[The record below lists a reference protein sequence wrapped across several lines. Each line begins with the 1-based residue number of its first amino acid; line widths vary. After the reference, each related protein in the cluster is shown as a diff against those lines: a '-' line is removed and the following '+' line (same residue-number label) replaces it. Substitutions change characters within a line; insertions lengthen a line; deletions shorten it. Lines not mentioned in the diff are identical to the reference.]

1 MAETF
6 EMNLITSKVISGL
19 LDSSNSGYGP
29 LWQFD
34 VVSGSTFYK
43 YYALTESNSSQ
54 AGSHGRIDKNG
65 TNTSISAASV
75 GINTRMGLKGG
86 TNKVVFLVNEYPYSS
101 STSIVTFDPTNS
113 YSKLDSTIIDSDG
126 DWEYASHY
134 VDSSG
139 TIWILISAG
148 TGSSAMHMFKI
159 STTGA
164 ISRSGTYVNFSS
176 SYTQFII
183 INNKVYWAMK
193 SGSTTSY
200 KTSSFVFNGSADSTS
215 TSPGSDPIFKMF
227 SDESGKV
234 LKVFYDP
241 SNFNHQIVI
250 PLSGTCFYVLTGNGS
265 SVTVTKK
272 TVKQAFTYTAST
284 RVGYPVA
291 CVYDGKDEIITFDSP
306 NTSQIKSCGYK
317 RSSTYY
323 GIFDIGE
330 AVPASNTFSSF
341 ILATKRTN
349 NNTKNTISLYSDVP
363 PVASP
368 TISKSTLASSTTA
381 SSVTF
386 KGTYTIDPSLSVS
399 SIKVY
404 NSNTKVTTNAT
415 VTTSSK
421 SWSANVSLG
430 TGSNTL
436 TATITDSNS
445 QTASVSGTITRNVP
459 TYSAPTIS
467 RTTLASYTTATSVT
481 FKGTYTIDSSLSV
494 SSIKVYNSATGT
506 TTTATV
512 TTSSKSWSASITLG
526 SVGTKNTLTATITD
540 SNGQTA
546 TCSDYIT
553 RVAKPTISRTT
564 LPSTTTSSSTTFSG
578 SYTVD
583 SNLSVSSIKVYND
596 NTGTTT
602 TATVNTTNKTWSAS
616 ISLGYGRNNLTAT
629 ITDSNSSTATCTDYI
644 TRNTSVPSITCANPS
659 SNVSVSGITSYTL
672 SGTATAATSTY
683 PISTVKVNSTSA
695 TLTAGSGN
703 TKNWSITVS
712 LADGTNT
719 FNIVATDTYG
729 SSNSMTRTI
738 TRNRTAPTITFTA
751 PTNGVKLAYNASPYH
766 WAGTLTK
773 DPLATW
779 SSFKLTM
786 WDNVSSGDLDNVNAA
801 NGTWAVY
808 TYMAVGK
815 NNVAKVEATDSFG
828 QTATAT
834 LTYSRKYDAPK
845 ITWSSPTN
853 TAFITKTQTPIT
865 GLVDWYYLNGYTPV
879 DGFVKLAYTK
889 VIRGGTETNNYY
901 NATLG
906 AGSDTIITENGTDF
920 HYWRQSWSY
929 TPTYEGDF
937 SYIEIAAN
945 ACTADDSSSEDM
957 YETRN
962 FPTEART
969 ILYST
974 KKPSITITNPTTA
987 ITVYSPTYT
996 ITGTCMP
1003 AFGDK
1008 YSFTSV
1014 MLNGAL
1020 IPLTVTQDFPT
1031 TGVHWEKEITLEVGD
1046 NNISVYA
1053 VDGAANMSPTLTR
1066 TITYK
1071 SIDLYCNV
1079 EVDFDGLITNEIK
1092 MREFT
1097 CKAGSPNKV
1106 KYLRCYENGTQIGE
1120 TVSGG
1125 DYYEGIYTMG
1135 ISPDVEGKNEYYIEM
1150 EDYAGNKVKS
1160 SKFYVTY
1167 TVKTATITITSPT
1180 EGQVFKSKVT
1190 AISDLAADTTK
1201 TVTGSVTCGNTY
1213 TTVTEIAGD
1222 GTPITVSNPS
1232 GTTNFTYQHT
1242 TKVGTN
1248 STIVTATNSAGN
1260 IATLARNF
1268 VYVPYMAPTIE
1279 LSGVLKYTNNSSVTI
1294 KDNEW
1299 WVVLNHARASLV
1311 GTSNL
1316 DAITNVKVTSSD
1328 GKTVQLQFS
1337 EDENAE
1343 TGENTTTY
1351 KISAKTL
1358 ELVDTSVEALETPR
1372 EITLT
1377 LVATS
1382 KFGEVTSKQ
1391 IGKIKYF
1398 AGKPVITFTNAEQNL
1413 ITNQPSW
1420 NILGTVTKYEHTDP
1434 VIYID
1439 GNGSAVLTAAS
1450 GDRNWT
1456 FDKKVSLPSDG
1467 GYDFLFKVTDIYGNE
1482 AEANYFIQRFTQPPL
1497 ITITDP
1503 KENLITNSLEIASHV
1518 IGETKPAANFVTLS
1532 LVTVNGTPYT
1542 LAVAPDDRGY
1552 FAIDTVANGI
1562 VEGVNEITVRVTDSV
1577 GNVATVTRHLRL
1589 DTHAP
1594 LIKDILADSISVDTN
1609 GIIHLTCKVTDPD

>member
-1 MAETF
+1 MATCDTRITSASISNGTLTYTAEVLCDSSGWNAYTYLSIFWSTSSTGKPSKSEIETF
-6 EMNLITSKVISGL
+6 KYN
-19 LDSSNSGYGP
+19 DSTRGYTTFTESGYTKACRYTHSIA
-29 LWQFD
+29 LSNFA
-34 VVSGSTFYK
+34 VS
-43 YYALTESNSSQ
+43 A
-54 AGSHGRIDKNG
+54 
-65 TNTSISAASV
+65 
-75 GINTRMGLKGG
+75 
-86 TNKVVFLVNEYPYSS
+86 P
-101 STSIVTFDPTNS
+101 
-113 YSKLDSTIIDSDG
+113 
-126 DWEYASHY
+126 
-134 VDSSG
+134 SSG
-139 TIWILISAG
+139 TIYIIAQAASDADGTIISGDRTSKAVTIPAAVTANVDIKWTMFRIPYVAKPGTKWGTYLNVCVITDTKFTSTAVLPIQCNLYYSSTNHVANLTMSITSSSWIVHPNKSGYYYYTDVLYPEWSLTDLSSAQYATLNCIPFTSG
-148 TGSSAMHMFKI
+148 TGSSFVGKL
-159 STTGA
+159 
-164 ISRSGTYVNFSS
+164 
-176 SYTQFII
+176 
-183 INNKVYWAMK
+183 
-193 SGSTTSY
+193 
-200 KTSSFVFNGSADSTS
+200 SSF
-215 TSPGSDPIFKMF
+215 
-227 SDESGKV
+227 
-234 LKVFYDP
+234 
-241 SNFNHQIVI
+241 
-250 PLSGTCFYVLTGNGS
+250 
-265 SVTVTKK
+265 
-272 TVKQAFTYTAST
+272 
-284 RVGYPVA
+284 
-291 CVYDGKDEIITFDSP
+291 
-306 NTSQIKSCGYK
+306 
-317 RSSTYY
+317 SSTYTEDFVVLPSTVDAFLSSTVSPSLIAPSN
-323 GIFDIGE
+323 GATFKVGS
-330 AVPASNTFSSF
+330 PWTASCKLITSDGKAAFIINYVEFSSRGTSSDGKESYLSTIERRSTNKNSYFRTKNQSINKTFSAKTSYD
-341 ILATKRTN
+341 LSKPGTYAN
-349 NNTKNTISLYSDVP
+349 SLNISSIYPNYRFSSISSSNAVTWINPNSIYSDGNDYSAEF
-363 PVASP
+363 AS
-368 TISKSTLASSTTA
+368 IYSL
-381 SSVTF
+381 
-386 KGTYTIDPSLSVS
+386 TYTTGFSV
-399 SIKVY
+399 VA
-404 NSNTKVTTNAT
+404 V
-415 VTTSSK
+415 
-421 SWSANVSLG
+421 
-430 TGSNTL
+430 
-436 TATITDSNS
+436 
-445 QTASVSGTITRNVP
+445 
-459 TYSAPTIS
+459 SAPTIS

-553 RVAKPTISRTT
+553 RVNKPTISRTT

-578 SYTVD
+578 TYTVD

-644 TRNTSVPSITCANPS
+644 TRNTSVPSITCTNPS

-879 DGFVKLAYTK
+879 GPEMRFHYKAQY
-889 VIRGGTETNNYY
+889 RGGSSGA
-901 NATLG
+901 NAPIDKATAISLSG
-906 AGSDTIITENGTDF
+906 GSDTIITEGGTDF
-920 HYWRQSWSY
+920 HYWRQSWSF
-929 TPTYEGDF
+929 TPEYSNDF
-937 SYIEIAAN
+937 AYIQIAVN
-945 ACTADDSSSEDM
+945 DFTADDSSSEDM
-957 YETRN
+957 YETRT

-974 KKPSITITNPTTA
+974 KKPELTVTDPTSN

-996 ITGTCMP
+996 VKGTCLP

-1014 MLNGAL
+1014 MVNGAL
-1020 IPLTVTQDFPT
+1020 VPLAVSADFPT
-1031 TGVHWEKEITLEVGD
+1031 TPISWTREITLSVGD

-1125 DYYEGIYTMG
+1125 DYYEGVYTMG

-1167 TVKTATITITSPT
+1167 TAKTATITITSPT

-1337 EDENAE
+1337 EDANAE

-1358 ELVDTSVEALETPR
+1358 ELVDTSVAALETPR